1 MNAKLTNQ
9 QQSRSIGAL
18 ISASSDSFDF
28 DLWASQVRHQMLAV
42 LQKRD
47 SERDV
52 KDMGKGVK
60 ERLRIE

>member
-9 QQSRSIGAL
+9 QQNRSIAAF
-18 ISASSDSFDF
+18 ISDSSDSFDF
-28 DLWASQVRHQMLAV
+28 DLWASQVRRQMIAV

-52 KDMGKGVK
+52 KAGVKGVK
-60 ERLRIE
+60 QR